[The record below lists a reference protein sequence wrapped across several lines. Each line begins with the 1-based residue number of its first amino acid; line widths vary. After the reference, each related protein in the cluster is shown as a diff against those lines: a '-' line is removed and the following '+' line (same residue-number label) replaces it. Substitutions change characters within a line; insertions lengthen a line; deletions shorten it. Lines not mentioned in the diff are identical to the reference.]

1 MPEIIYMKK
10 SEYDKMCAAELRE
23 KYLKKTP
30 AGYSKS
36 DIRSMS
42 DNAILDMDYFLHEE
56 EYDLYDHDGKEPDI
70 IYHIIDDSPNEL
82 LEEALKHG
90 IPF

>member
-30 AGYSKS
+30 TGYSKS
-36 DIRSMS
+36 EIRNMS
-42 DNAILDMDYFLHEE
+42 DNAILDMDYFLNEE
-56 EYDLYDHDGKEPDI
+56 HYDCYDEDYDNYKGPDV
-70 IYHIIDDSPNEL
+70 IYRIVDDSPRNP
-82 LEEALKHG
+82 EEDD
-90 IPF
+90 IPY